1 VTASR
6 AFDLR
11 RLSINVA
18 LRATLLVALLYLAV
32 AIGVVAIFSQNEISL
47 VDGRLAM
54 ALSHP
59 NPHFDSDEGPYGPPT
74 AGGPG
79 GVPVVSWLVL
89 SDGSVHPD
97 SRNDFTLP
105 AAYTSVTRA
114 QTVTIDDVEM
124 RVAGEPVQV
133 SVGGS
138 SAQAYLVVGQSLK
151 PLNQSRATIVFAE
164 ILIAPVVL
172 LAVFVGAVVIGR
184 RVATPIEQ
192 ARQRQMEFTADASHE
207 LRTPLSVIEAQTSLA
222 LAQERQTDW
231 YRTAFGRV
239 GDESKRMR
247 RLIEDMLWL
256 ARFDATTAAP
266 AAEPVDLGILAE
278 QAADR
283 FGVIA
288 EARHLRLTVTGSDA
302 GAVVALSPEWLDRLL
317 GVLLDNACKY
327 SRDRGTV
334 EVRVAV
340 EGSRVRLSVDDD
352 GPGIPENERD
362 RIFDRFRR
370 LQADGTA
377 GAGLGLA
384 IADAIVR
391 ATGGRWQVGESS
403 MGGARMSV
411 TWPSAFGGRR
421 SGAGIPTHQPG
432 PGRGRS
438 IRDMT
443 ADSRAL
449 SIRKDSPGSMPA

>member
-1 VTASR
+1 VTAGR

-11 RLSINVA
+11 RLSISVA

-32 AIGVVAIFSQNEISL
+32 AVGVVAIFTQNEVSQ

-54 ALSHP
+54 ALEH
-59 NPHFDSDEGPYGPPT
+59 PHFDADEGPPRPPD

-79 GVPVVSWLVL
+79 GVPVVSWLVFPN
-89 SDGSVHPD
+89 GTVQAD
-97 SRNDFTLP
+97 SRNDFSLP
-105 AAYTSVTRA
+105 AAYTSVAKPETA
-114 QTVTIDDVEM
+114 TIDGVEM
-124 RVAGEPVQV
+124 RISGESVSVA
-133 SVGGS
+133 VGGS
-138 SAQAYLVVGQSLK
+138 ATQAYLVVGQSLR

-164 ILIAPVVL
+164 ILIAPVL
-172 LAVFVGAVVIGR
+172 LLGVFVGAVIIGR
-184 RVATPIEQ
+184 RVATPIEL

-222 LAQERQTDW
+222 LAQERQIDW

-239 GDESKRMR
+239 DAESKRMR

-266 AAEPVDLGILAE
+266 NAEPVDLGILAG

-288 EARHLRLTVTGSDA
+288 EARRLHLEVGGTDA
-302 GAVVALSPEWLDRLL
+302 GAVVAASPEWLDRLL

-327 SRDRGTV
+327 SREGGV
-334 EVRVAV
+334 VRVEAAV
-340 EGSRVRLSVDDD
+340 DGQRVRLAVDDD
-352 GPGIPENERD
+352 GPGIPDAERE
-362 RIFDRFRR
+362 RIFDRFHRA
-370 LQADGTA
+370 ADGPG

-391 ATGGRWQVGESS
+391 ATGGRWQVGTSPL
-403 MGGARMSV
+403 GGARMAV
-411 TWPSAFGGRR
+411 TWPAAFGGRR
-421 SGAGIPTHQPG
+421 SGA
-432 PGRGRS
+432 
-438 IRDMT
+438 T
-443 ADSRAL
+443 ASSRQAPQVE
-449 SIRKDSPGSMPA
+449 ITTGD